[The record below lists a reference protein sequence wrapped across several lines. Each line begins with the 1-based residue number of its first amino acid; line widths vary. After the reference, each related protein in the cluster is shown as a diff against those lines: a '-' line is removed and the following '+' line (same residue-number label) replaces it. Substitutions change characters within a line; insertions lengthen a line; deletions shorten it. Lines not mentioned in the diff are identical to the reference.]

1 MFTVSLAVPVGP
13 GLLKQGARQ
22 QDQRTKS
29 LALDPVRVPTL
40 STVSIETQTG
50 ILPRPQNISPRRV
63 TLADVARDAGVHKA
77 TASRALRG
85 LPGVDDATRS
95 RIKDSARRLHYS
107 ASVVAM
113 ALATGR
119 SRTIGLV
126 LPTLRWWH
134 FSEVAA
140 GASEVL
146 IAAGY
151 RVELINL
158 DIDSDLL
165 KVDSAPFRELF
176 EELGAAHARDAL
188 LFTGTITHPAGLSA
202 GQATVPAA
210 AAGTAITSVPGLFI
224 DNRRGGQMVGE
235 HFKSLGH
242 TRAAVMDGQMRT
254 SSVPC
259 IWSDRT
265 QGFLDVFSDAQ
276 IIPAGDCHAT
286 DGQLATQRMIGSGN
300 PLPSAL
306 FCHTDDMAFGVMSA
320 LRKAGIHCPDEIS
333 VAAFDDHP
341 MSQYWGLTTVSQHAH
356 QQGVRS
362 ARALLHAIRGEDTR
376 GDPAPTHDLDVE
388 LLVRETTGPPP
399 TEFRGGRLLANL
411 APAK

>member
-1 MFTVSLAVPVGP
+1 M
-13 GLLKQGARQ
+13 
-22 QDQRTKS
+22 
-29 LALDPVRVPTL
+29 
-40 STVSIETQTG
+40 SIETHTG
-50 ILPRPQNISPRRV
+50 ILPRSQNNSPRRV

-85 LPGVDDATRS
+85 LPGVDGATRS
-95 RIKDSARRLHYS
+95 RITDAARRLHYS
-107 ASVVAM
+107 ASAVAT

-126 LPTLRWWH
+126 LPTLRWWY

-158 DIDSDLL
+158 DIDSNFLE
-165 KVDSAPFRELF
+165 VESAPFRELF
-176 EELGAAHARDAL
+176 EGLGATHARDAL
-188 LFTGTITHPAGLSA
+188 LFTGTITHPASLSDRCA
-202 GQATVPAA
+202 AVPAA
-210 AAGTAITSVPGLFI
+210 AAGTAITSVPGLFV
-224 DNRRGGQMVGE
+224 DNRRGGQLVGE

-254 SSVPC
+254 NSVPC
-259 IWSDRT
+259 IWYDRT
-265 QGFLDVFSDAQ
+265 QGFLDVFGDAQ

-286 DGQLATQRMIGSGN
+286 DGQRATQRMIDSGD

-306 FCHTDDMAFGVMSA
+306 FCHTDDMAFGVLSA
-320 LRKAGIHCPDEIS
+320 LRKAGIHCPDDMS

-362 ARALLHAIRGEDTR
+362 ARALLNAIRAEEPWV
-376 GDPAPTHDLDVE
+376 DPATTHDLKVE
-388 LLVRETTGPPP
+388 LLVRETTGPPS
-399 TEFRGGRLLANL
+399 TEVLCGSLLANL
-411 APAK
+411 AQAK